1 MTFDSLRRGRG
12 PGGQKSQED
21 LGSVR
26 QTIKRVETVIA
37 ERGRL
42 EDELKAALS
51 ANKQQCE
58 EQDKIVAKHETLM
71 AELSSRERALAEQDK
86 EMETFQRRL
95 REKDEACQLALE
107 QQKELKKMCEVSE
120 REKQEA
126 CERHW
131 RRARKFCRSRRL

>member
-1 MTFDSLRRGRG
+1 MLRQNLEELNDVLDSVQ
-12 PGGQKSQED
+12 GGGEGLVGEKSQED
-21 LGSVR
+21 LQESVR

-86 EMETFQRRL
+86 EMETF
-95 REKDEACQLALE
+95 
-107 QQKELKKMCEVSE
+107 
-120 REKQEA
+120 
-126 CERHW
+126 
-131 RRARKFCRSRRL
+131 